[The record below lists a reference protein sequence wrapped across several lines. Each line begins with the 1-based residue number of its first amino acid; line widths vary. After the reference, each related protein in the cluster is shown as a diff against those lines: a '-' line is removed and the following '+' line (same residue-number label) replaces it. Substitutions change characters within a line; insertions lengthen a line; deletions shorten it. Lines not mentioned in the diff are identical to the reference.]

1 MSRGVNKAILIGNLG
16 SDPELK
22 YTPNGIAVASF
33 SLATNERRQDKD
45 GNYKDHTEWHKIVAW
60 RKLAETVGEYLKK
73 GSQVYIEGKIQ
84 TRSWEDQNGNKR
96 YQTEI
101 VAQNLQMLGRRP
113 GDMSSHDETMSEP
126 VNEESGSVR
135 DKDDDED
142 SDLPF

>member
-16 SDPELK
+16 NDPELK

-45 GNYKDHTEWHKIVAW
+45 GNYKDYTEWHRIVAW

-84 TRSWEDQNGNKR
+84 TRQWEDQNGVKR

-113 GDMSSHDETMSEP
+113 SDASAGDSVPESVNQESS
-126 VNEESGSVR
+126 SVR
-135 DKDDDED
+135 DKDDDEED
-142 SDLPF
+142 DLPF